1 MILKLKILQITLI
14 TLFTINI
21 SCKAQ
26 IVPLKSLDYP
36 DGAYLKDLDNIL
48 PFWVGT
54 WKGSINNKEYTFQ
67 FVKFTQH
74 QITFSDG
81 SSYFRDILMGKFKVV
96 NLSTNQIIYNDLN
109 VVNFDDYK
117 IERIGKMQIE
127 YFFMFYDSQN
137 NCRNKAQFSLIK
149 DTTNS
154 NQVLYKNFKYDEYD
168 HWECP
173 FQNQEAIPLFLP
185 KVELVLTRQ

>member
-1 MILKLKILQITLI
+1 MKNILKISIFV
-14 TLFTINI
+14 LFTINI

-54 WKGSINNKEYTFQ
+54 WKGTVNNKEYTFQ
-67 FVKFTQH
+67 FVKFTQ
-74 QITFSDG
+74 QLKTYADG
-81 SSYFRDILMGKFKVV
+81 SFYYRDMLKGKFKVV
-96 NLSTNQIIYNDLN
+96 DLVTNQIVYNDLP
-109 VVNFDDYK
+109 VNNYDDYK
-117 IERIGKMQIE
+117 ILNIGNIDRE
-127 YFFMFYDSQN
+127 YFFMFYDNQN
-137 NCRNKAQFSLIK
+137 NCYNSVEFSIIK

-154 NQVLYKNFKYDEYD
+154 NQVLYKNFRFDEYD
-168 HWECP
+168 YLECP
-173 FQNQEAIPLFLP
+173 FQNQEAIPLLLP